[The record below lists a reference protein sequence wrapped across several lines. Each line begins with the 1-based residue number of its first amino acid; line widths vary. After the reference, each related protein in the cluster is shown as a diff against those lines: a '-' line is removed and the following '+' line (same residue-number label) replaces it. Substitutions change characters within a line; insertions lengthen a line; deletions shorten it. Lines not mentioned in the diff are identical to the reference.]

1 MRGSG
6 WIQQAMLFLLMASAV
21 SSNAATTAAAQPTF
35 TNAIVIP
42 GADPWI
48 VIKDGSYWFTAT
60 AGNRIDIRRS
70 RTLAGLGAATPATI
84 WRAPATGPKS
94 RDVWAPEFH
103 RVGKRWLVYFT
114 ATDEQSTDAN
124 RRIYALESATDDLQ
138 GRFIDRGR
146 VAVPGDDHYA
156 IDGTLLQRSDGRL
169 FFLWSGRERSEKGP
183 QNIYIAPM
191 SDPWTINGPRV
202 RLSTPDHDWEKHG
215 WHVNEG
221 PEVLQQGG
229 KTFVVYSGS
238 GYTTPEYSLGLLRNT
253 DGDLLNP
260 LSWTKSVTP
269 VFAAYEGK
277 DGQVF
282 GPGHN
287 GFFKSPDGSEDWI
300 VYHAWD
306 KRDTRGLQRSAR
318 AQRFT
323 WRADGTPDFG
333 RPIPPGVP
341 LPVPAGE
348 RLE

>member
-21 SSNAATTAAAQPTF
+21 SSSAATTAAAQPTF

-103 RVGKRWLVYFT
+103 RVGNRWLVYFT

-146 VAVPGDDHYA
+146 VA
-156 IDGTLLQRSDGRL
+156 L
-169 FFLWSGRERSEKGP
+169 
-183 QNIYIAPM
+183 
-191 SDPWTINGPRV
+191 
-202 RLSTPDHDWEKHG
+202 
-215 WHVNEG
+215 
-221 PEVLQQGG
+221 
-229 KTFVVYSGS
+229 
-238 GYTTPEYSLGLLRNT
+238 
-253 DGDLLNP
+253 
-260 LSWTKSVTP
+260 SVTKAEVGSAEKLIEFMEHIAHP
-269 VFAAYEGK
+269 QGIASFDPSAA
-277 DGQVF
+277 
-282 GPGHN
+282 
-287 GFFKSPDGSEDWI
+287 
-300 VYHAWD
+300 
-306 KRDTRGLQRSAR
+306 
-318 AQRFT
+318 
-323 WRADGTPDFG
+323 
-333 RPIPPGVP
+333 
-341 LPVPAGE
+341 
-348 RLE
+348 